1 LNIHEKHTQ
10 IQYIREK
17 NFSTENEI
25 RQYYKILNKM
35 LSVYLSK
42 EEIDVI
48 LNKEKITF
56 IDLDFIM
63 NDESMLNI
71 IYYLEN
77 LKDLIEFIVRW

>member
-1 LNIHEKHTQ
+1 MQME
-10 IQYIREK
+10 YIREK

>member
-1 LNIHEKHTQ
+1 
-10 IQYIREK
+10 
-17 NFSTENEI
+17 
-25 RQYYKILNKM
+25 M